1 MPPPV
6 CLVSV
11 LGTSEYRQS
20 WDCQVTLADAVRS
33 RQAPNTLL
41 LLEHPPLYTRGRL
54 SKPEHILLAADEL
67 EARGIA
73 VYDADRGG
81 QVTFHGPGQL
91 VGYPVI
97 DVRAGGG
104 PLKYVRTLEQ
114 IIVATVAD
122 CGVIAGVIDG
132 ITGVWAGEAKIA
144 AIGVKISRGVAYHG
158 FAINVNTDLSYFDY
172 IVPCGIED
180 LSVTSMA
187 QILSQQVEMDTVQYS
202 LTYQFGK
209 AMGFRMVESDPG
221 VAGLTPF

>member
-1 MPPPV
+1 MPPTV
-6 CLVSV
+6 CRVSV
-11 LGTSEYRQS
+11 LGTMEYRQA
-20 WDCQVTLADAVRS
+20 WDFQVKLADAVRAG
-33 RQAPNTLL
+33 QEPNTLL
-41 LLEHPPLYTRGRL
+41 LLEHPPVYTRGRL
-54 SKPEHILLAADEL
+54 SKPEHILLSADEL

-73 VYDADRGG
+73 VCEADRGG
-81 QVTFHGPGQL
+81 LVTFHGPGQL

-97 DVRAGGG
+97 DVRAWGG

-114 IIVATVAD
+114 IIVATLAD
-122 CGVIAGVIDG
+122 FGIIAGVIDG
-132 ITGVWAGEAKIA
+132 ITGVWSGEAKIA

-187 QILSQQVEMDTVQYS
+187 QILSQRVEMDTVQYS

-209 AMGFRMVESDPG
+209 AMGFRMVESERALLG
-221 VAGLTPF
+221 

>member
-1 MPPPV
+1 M
-6 CLVSV
+6 
-11 LGTSEYRQS
+11 EYRQA
-20 WDCQVTLADAVRS
+20 WDFQLKLADAVRS
-33 RQAPNTLL
+33 GQEPNTLL
-41 LLEHPPLYTRGRL
+41 LLEHPPVYTRGRL
-54 SKPEHILLAADEL
+54 SKPENILLTADEL

-73 VYDADRGG
+73 VHEADRGG

-97 DVRAGGG
+97 DVRTWGG

-114 IIVATVAD
+114 IIVATLAD
-122 CGVIAGVIDG
+122 FGVIAGVIDG

-202 LTYQFGK
+202 LIYQFGK
-209 AMGFRMVESDPG
+209 AMGFRMVESEQALLG
-221 VAGLTPF
+221 